1 MGRIITITS
10 TIAKEPTPEMILSA
24 TSRGSLGAFNKAICL
39 EYAQYNITSNII
51 APGGV
56 LTERLK
62 SLFLSK
68 VKEKD
73 QIQYSI
79 RKCTKKYTR

>member
-1 MGRIITITS
+1 
-10 TIAKEPTPEMILSA
+10 MILSA
-24 TSRGSLGAFNKAICL
+24 TFESLGAFNKAICL
-39 EYAQYNITSNII
+39 YAQYNITSNII

-56 LTERLK
+56 LTEIK
-62 SLFLSK
+62 VYFYQK
-68 VKEKD
+68 VKRED

>member
-1 MGRIITITS
+1 
-10 TIAKEPTPEMILSA
+10 MILSA
-24 TSRGSLGAFNKAICL
+24 TSRGSLAAFNKAICL

-68 VKEKD
+68 SKKRED